1 MQKKSIESYKDKLMS
16 KKKLKAKTREK
27 GITLIALVITIIILL
42 ILAGITINSVIG
54 SKGILNNAK
63 KATTAYTNAEAK
75 EKAALILQE
84 YEIQKAAAEAEGK
97 TPESEEDFLKRK
109 KDNGDIDGYKTNGD
123 GTPSEITIGGKA
135 VPIIDGKPSDPQKAD
150 NGNNTGS
157 SGGSNP
163 RSTSGGSSSSSG
175 DDSKI
180 TYTDTDGNTKKLTK
194 DTPASDYGTK
204 IGTTAN
210 IDGQT
215 LDWYLFD
222 VSDDG
227 KTAYLV
233 STPTYWV
240 PDTTKEVSG
249 AWVPKLVS
257 NYDSKTGAMNQ
268 AIQKKDSETIGDYL
282 HSYSSESVTY
292 NPSTSSLNYYKSVN
306 SQWSAQRGST
316 AFASLNENE
325 QEACYL
331 ADADIFAGIKDQVNN
346 AEGNLKGKIQTLV
359 GGASIEQWCKAYNK
373 QSAAKDHQ
381 ITCEYRETS
390 VPGYIF
396 KVNGNQSTVSYDDY
410 WTGDNTIYG
419 DDIYGAANNNEHT
432 SYTSSDNKFYSW
444 WWLASP
450 SSYDSNNVCFVTG
463 IRSLLCGNQN
473 CFYDSLSLFASVA
486 L

>member
-1 MQKKSIESYKDKLMS
+1 MKKQRKINNNS
-16 KKKLKAKTREK
+16 
-27 GITLIALVITIIILL
+27 GITLIALIVTIIVLL

-157 SGGSNP
+157 SSGSNP
-163 RSTSGGSSSSSG
+163 GSTSGGSSSSSG
-175 DDSKI
+175 DNPKI
-180 TYTDTDGNTKKLTK
+180 TYTDKNNNTQTLTK
-194 DTPASDYGTK
+194 DTPKSDYGTK
-204 IGTTAN
+204 IGNTTITN
-210 IDGQT
+210 SDNEEIK

-249 AWVPKLVS
+249 AYTPKLVS
-257 NYDSKTGAMNQ
+257 SYDSNTYAMRQ
-268 AIQKKDSETIGDYL
+268 AIQKLANGTN
-282 HSYSSESVTY
+282 SYSSSSVTY
-292 NPSTSSLNYYKSVN
+292 TPTTSSLNYYKSVN

-325 QEACYL
+325 QAACYL
-331 ADADIFAGIKDQVNN
+331 ADADIFAGIKSQVNN
-346 AEGNLKGKIQTLV
+346 ADGNLKGKIQTLV
-359 GGASIEQWCKAYNK
+359 GGASAEQWCTAYNK
-373 QSAAKDHQ
+373 QAEVKNDPTKQ
-381 ITCEYRETS
+381 ITCEYRATS
-390 VPGYIF
+390 VPGYIY
-396 KVNGNQSTVSYDDY
+396 KVNGNQSTVSNDDY
-410 WTGDNTIYG
+410 WTGNNTIYG
-419 DDIYGAANNNEHT
+419 DDIYGAANKNGHT
-432 SYTSSDNKFYSW
+432 SPDNKFYNNSR

-450 SSYDSNNVCFVTG
+450 SSSDSNYVCYVNG
-463 IRSLLCGNQN
+463 RRSHLNFGSCS
-473 CFYDSLSLFASVA
+473 FDYDFRVSLFASVA

>member
-27 GITLIALVITIIILL
+27 GITLIALVITIIVLL

-157 SGGSNP
+157 SSGSNP
-163 RSTSGGSSSSSG
+163 GSTSGESPSSSG
-175 DDSKI
+175 DNPNI
-180 TYTDTDGNTKKLTK
+180 TYTDTDNNSKPLTK
-194 DTPASDYGTK
+194 DTPAGTK

-240 PDTTKEVSG
+240 PDTTKVVRG
-249 AWVPKLVS
+249 AYTPKLVS
-257 NYDSKTGAMNQ
+257 SYDSNTYAMRQ
-268 AIQKKDSETIGDYL
+268 AIQKLANGTG
-282 HSYSSESVTY
+282 SYNQSSVTY
-292 NPSTSSLNYYKSVN
+292 KPSDDTWNYYKSVN

-325 QEACYL
+325 QAACYL

-346 AEGNLKGKIQTLV
+346 ANGNLKGKIKSLV
-359 GGASIEQWCKAYNK
+359 GGASAEQWCNAYNK
-373 QSAAKDHQ
+373 QSAASSSK

-390 VPGYIF
+390 VPGYIY
-396 KVNGNQSTVSYDDY
+396 KVIGNTSTVSNSDY
-410 WTGDNTIYG
+410 WTENNTIYG
-419 DDIYGAANNNEHT
+419 DDIYGAANKNGH
-432 SYTSSDNKFYSW
+432 TSSDNKFYNNSW

-450 SSYDSNNVCFVTG
+450 SSGNSFNVCYVLG
-463 IRSLLCGNQN
+463 KSSYLG
-473 CFYDSLSLFASVA
+473 YDGSYRYKGRLSLFASVA

>member
-27 GITLIALVITIIILL
+27 GITLIALVITIIVLL

-157 SGGSNP
+157 SSGSNP
-163 RSTSGGSSSSSG
+163 GSTSGESPSSSG
-175 DDSKI
+175 DNPNI
-180 TYTDTDGNTKKLTK
+180 TYTDTDNNSKPLTK
-194 DTPASDYGTK
+194 DTPAGTK

-249 AWVPKLVS
+249 AYTPKLVS
-257 NYDSKTGAMNQ
+257 KEDENTGAMRQ
-268 AIQKKDSETIGDYL
+268 AIKYGTN
-282 HSYSSESVTY
+282 SYT
-292 NPSTSSLNYYKSVN
+292 PSANTLSYYKSVN
-306 SQWSAQRGST
+306 SQWSADRGSVD
-316 AFASLNENE
+316 FKSLSENE
-325 QEACYL
+325 QVACYL

-359 GGASIEQWCKAYNK
+359 GGASAEQWCKAYNK
-373 QSAAKDHQ
+373 QSAASSSK
-381 ITCEYRETS
+381 ITCEYRANRTTGIYM
-390 VPGYIF
+390 PGYIY
-396 KVNGNQSTVSYDDY
+396 KVNGNTSTVSKSEY

-419 DDIYGAANNNEHT
+419 DDIYGAANKNGH
-432 SYTSSDNKFYSW
+432 TSSDNKFYNNSW

-450 SSYDSNNVCFVTG
+450 SSGNSFCVCDVCGGGSALSSTESYYSSRSF
-463 IRSLLCGNQN
+463 SLL
-473 CFYDSLSLFASVA
+473 ASVS

>member
-1 MQKKSIESYKDKLMS
+1 MQKKSIESDKDKLMS

-27 GITLIALVITIIILL
+27 GITLIALVITIIVLL

-109 KDNGDIDGYKTNGD
+109 KDNGDIDDYKINGD
-123 GTPSEITIGGKA
+123 GTPSEITIGGNK
-135 VPIIDGKPSDPQKAD
+135 VPIIDGKPSDPQKPD

-157 SGGSNP
+157 SSGSNP
-163 RSTSGGSSSSSG
+163 GSTGGESPSSSG
-175 DDSKI
+175 DDPKP
-180 TYTDTDGNTKKLTK
+180 LTNK
-194 DTPASDYGTK
+194 TPAGTK
-204 IGTTAN
+204 VGTTAN

-240 PDTTKEVSG
+240 PDTEKEVSG

-257 NYDSKTGAMNQ
+257 SADYKTGAMQQ
-268 AIQKKDSETIGDYL
+268 AIQKKASGDYNSFG
-282 HSYSSESVTY
+282 SYTYQKATYTPSENT
-292 NPSTSSLNYYKSVN
+292 LNYFKSVN
-306 SQWSAQRGST
+306 SDWAKRENGRST
-316 AFASLNENE
+316 KNFSEWNENE
-325 QEACYL
+325 QAACYL
-331 ADADIFAGIKDQVNN
+331 ADAEIFAGIYDQVNK
-346 AEGNLKGKIQTLV
+346 ADGNLKGKIQTLV
-359 GGASIEQWCKAYNK
+359 GAPSVEQWCKAYNK
-373 QSAAKDHQ
+373 QSAASRSK
-381 ITCEYRETS
+381 ITCKYSTAGYNNTT
-390 VPGYIF
+390 VPGYIYQ
-396 KVNGNQSTVSYDDY
+396 VNGMQSTETYNDCD
-410 WTGDNTIYG
+410 TGTVIFGNDIYG
-419 DDIYGAANNNEHT
+419 GAANNNDD
-432 SYTSSDNKFYSW
+432 SSNPFDTW
-444 WWLASP
+444 WFLASP
-450 SSYDSNNVCFVTG
+450 STSDTYCVCNVRGFESDLSNANSWFCDCKV
-463 IRSLLCGNQN
+463 
-473 CFYDSLSLFASVA
+473 SLFASVA